1 LLCAFIYLFHLLQI
15 PHFSLR
21 IAPVNNKG
29 DDDIS
34 AIVFTV
40 GDNYTTEK
48 NTKDYQGTLDIWSA
62 VMRGESGRRRCTQKI
77 TGLLYM

>member
-1 LLCAFIYLFHLLQI
+1 
-15 PHFSLR
+15 LR

-62 VMRGESGRRRCTQKI
+62 VMRGGKRKKA
-77 TGLLYM
+77 LYTKNYRFIVPYVVV